1 MTIWLMP
8 LVMLER
14 CQDKM
19 DAATLA
25 KLVGKAN
32 CRVFGW
38 EDAANEPQ
46 RIVLAALITGF
57 DHKDA
62 TILCEP
68 SLARKTTRPPDALLI
83 DPIAGVH
90 LIEVKGYALD
100 QIEGIEPG
108 GLLKVRY
115 YGGSDTKSPV
125 AQVRKAMFDIK
136 NAAEQASPSD
146 LTLHFKY
153 WVVFPSI
160 SRASWFGR
168 WGSDAYAPPEF
179 LFSDDLPLLADK
191 IRADG
196 QRHLGNKGLSQWPTE
211 QFAYLWR
218 AFGDS
223 SVLYQLPD
231 EREPRRVP
239 VATLGELF
247 DDAAEAYKT
256 LSDEQQRLSS
266 QNWTGGPRLIRG
278 VAGSGKTIVLA
289 NNLARRLQRSHK
301 SEELLFC

>member
-1 MTIWLMP
+1 
-8 LVMLER
+8 
-14 CQDKM
+14 M
-19 DAATLA
+19 DCATLA
-25 KLVGKAN
+25 KLLEKAN
-32 CRVFGW
+32 CRVCGW

-46 RIVLAALITGF
+46 RNVLAVLIEGF
-57 DHKDA
+57 NHPDA

-100 QIEGIEPG
+100 QIEGIERA

-115 YGGSDTKSPV
+115 YGGLDTKSPI

-136 NAAEQASPSD
+136 NAAEQAAPSD

-179 LFSDDLPLLADK
+179 LFTDDLFLLADK
-191 IRADG
+191 IRTDG
-196 QRHLGNKGLSQWPTE
+196 RRNLANKGLSQWPAD
-211 QFAYLWR
+211 QFAFVWR

-223 SVLYQLPD
+223 SVLYQLPE

-239 VATLGELF
+239 VVSIS
-247 DDAAEAYKT
+247 Y
-256 LSDEQQRLSS
+256 QQRTGKSLPGGAVEVTHYNGLLYRLSKKGLWRY
-266 QNWTGGPRLIRG
+266 QPIGDMRED
-278 VAGSGKTIVLA
+278 
-289 NNLARRLQRSHK
+289 ARVKLYLQLTS
-301 SEELLFC
+301 